1 MKKFIILFIG
11 TLCMMGGT
19 LLAQNCSDRIKSAT
33 RIYEKYKQ
41 SNDKQALEQACNLL
55 RNVKS
60 MPGVSESCVKE
71 ADRLLKAWK
80 PSSSGSKGS
89 GDGVI
94 KYASEDRNGLGL
106 NDDEVEFSGA
116 GGEDTHIWVTCYEGW
131 KVSNNND
138 WFDVKVV
145 GDNLH
150 ITCTANPDKEQ
161 REGKFYVISNS
172 GTSAMII
179 TVLQDEKSPMAATLD
194 LSKEALNVGE
204 NAKCYPIAVTTTEE
218 WNAEVIEGEKWCTVE
233 KKNPG
238 ELSICVEDNTG
249 SERTAMVKVKVVE
262 GVEKYI
268 AIEQEKHGYRGITQS
283 YFETLGGVW
292 RTTRFFFDL
301 HAGES
306 CGFRIGGVAKRWK
319 YIEFSL
325 LDFNVEY
332 AFKIGTDKES
342 GEIKFGSSK
351 VHVDWEPVIRGY
363 LPLSRRDQCWSLFMG
378 IGTSVHFLHYDLLEN
393 KVKMPYAGFLF
404 EFGAEFVWSKKN
416 NLSSRIFYRG
426 CYDKF
431 GYNSIGISFDLYEWH
446 PKYSRGK

>member
-11 TLCMMGGT
+11 ALCMLGGT
-19 LLAQNCSDRIKSAT
+19 LMAQNCSERIQSAT

-41 SNDKQALEQACNLL
+41 SHDKQALEQACNLL

-80 PSSSGSKGS
+80 PSSGSNKG
-89 GDGVI
+89 GDGTI
-94 KYASEDRNGLGL
+94 KYGSDDRTGLGL
-106 NDDEVEFSGA
+106 NDDEVEFSGS
-116 GGEDTHIWVTCYEGW
+116 GGEDSHIWVTCSESW
-131 KVSNNND
+131 KVSNSNE
-138 WFDVKVV
+138 WFEVKTD
-145 GDNLH
+145 GDNLRV
-150 ITCTANPDKEQ
+150 ICTANPEKEQ
-161 REGKFYVISNS
+161 REGQFYVITKS
-172 GTSAMII
+172 GTSAMIV
-179 TVLQDEKSPMAATLD
+179 TVLQDVKDPMAATLN
-194 LSKEALNVGE
+194 LSKEMLKVSE
-204 NAKCYPIAVTTTEE
+204 NAKCYPVAVTTTED
-218 WNAEVIEGEKWCTVE
+218 WTAEVQEGDKWCTVE
-233 KKNPG
+233 KKGAG
-238 ELSICVEDNTG
+238 ELSICVDDNPG
-249 SERTAMVKVKVVE
+249 KERTATVKVKVVG
-262 GVEKYI
+262 GVEKLLMV
-268 AIEQEKHGYRGITQS
+268 EQEKHGYQGITQS

-292 RTTRFFFDL
+292 KTTRFFFDL

-306 CGFRIGGVAKRWK
+306 CGFRIGGLAKRWK

-332 AFKIGTDKES
+332 AFKVGTNKENN
-342 GEIKFGSSK
+342 EVKLGSSK

-378 IGTSVHFLHYDLLEN
+378 VGTSVHFLHYDLLEN
-393 KVKMPYAGFLF
+393 KVKVPYAGFLF
-404 EFGAEFVWSKKN
+404 EFGAEFYWSKKD

-446 PKYSRGK
+446 QKFSRKQ